1 MTPWDYIKVG
11 AAVGLLSIAFFG
23 GCSVQKNR
31 DTAAINEA
39 RATTTALERK
49 LDKEA
54 KDHAEWIVA
63 QERKKTAELAEIDR
77 KNTEVLQSAKEDYER
92 TIADIRAGNRK
103 LRERFTCP
111 VPNPAQPTGSMDHAE
126 EAAGLQTEDG
136 EFLVSEAERAD
147 EVVRQLTAAQEVIE
161 ELLKSQK

>member
-1 MTPWDYIKVG
+1 MTPLDYVKAGV
-11 AAVGLLSIAFFG
+11 AALLLSAAFFG
-23 GCSVQKNR
+23 GCSVQKNI
-31 DTAAINEA
+31 DTANVNKA
-39 RATTTALERK
+39 RAETAALERK

-77 KNTEVLQSAKEDYER
+77 KNTEVLQSAKKDYER

-111 VPNPAQPTGSMDHAE
+111 VPSPAQPTGSVDHAE
-126 EAAGLQTEDG
+126 EGTGLQKEDG
-136 EFLVSEAERAD
+136 EFLVSESERAD

-161 ELLKSQK
+161 ELLKPQK

>member
-1 MTPWDYIKVG
+1 MTPLDYVKAG
-11 AAVGLLSIAFFG
+11 AAVVLLSVAFFG

-39 RATTTALERK
+39 HAATTALERK

-54 KDHAEWIVA
+54 RDHAEWVVA
-63 QERKKTAELAEIDR
+63 REREQSAELAEIDR
-77 KNTEVLQSAKEDYER
+77 KNTEVLESAKKDYNR
-92 TIADIRAGNRK
+92 TIADLRAGNLQLRK
-103 LRERFTCP
+103 RFTCSTP
-111 VPNPAQPTGSMDHAE
+111 SAAQPSGGVDNAE
-126 EAAGLQTEDG
+126 EGSGLQKEDG

-161 ELLKSQK
+161 ELLKPQK